1 MHIPDGFI
9 PITQC
14 IIYAIITIILLG
26 VMYYK
31 TGKKNISERSIPL
44 IAMFIVAVIIIQYI
58 NIPLPFVA
66 CTHISLI
73 AFLALYDPWIATV
86 VLAFAVFIQGIFLG
100 EGGITTMGADML
112 NTAIIGPTVAY
123 VVYNISKNKLNN
135 KISIFL
141 AAFLSV
147 TIVGIAAAIELYIAG
162 IYPLELGLTLIAGTE
177 AIVGIVEGI
186 ITVFLML
193 ALNKIKPE
201 LVPVLNS

>member
-123 VVYNISKNKLNN
+123 VIYNISKNKLNN

-141 AAFLSV
+141 AAFLTV

-162 IYPLELGLTLIAGTE
+162 IYPLELGLTLISCTE

-186 ITVFLML
+186 ITVVLML